1 MGIHTL
7 IAERITALIE
17 FSGSMLRFLTVSL
30 AVISAVSSDQMMKKI
45 HKDMMVMNSMTA
57 CWGKGNMVYFKV
69 ALKQAMEQ
77 CGHSSGPANLL
88 KPANPFA
95 QLIQGNSDANTLPFP
110 INNNNNNPFQ
120 TLPSPV
126 NNNNPFKSSNSRLSA
141 WKNPWNRN
149 KRQAEGLLQ
158 PTEEDF
164 KEFLM
169 DFEDF
174 KGDVASMMGNL
185 TCVLTKMDMLDSN
198 LQVNMKAYTDDLWT
212 KMDLSQTMAGEDPE
226 WRQMLENEY
235 KDCYDIARSFPQTAL
250 NKNPLMKVFGRHMVF
265 FKCARKAEAKCC
277 GMACANDMLETLYGT
292 NDQFNWAQYGLPQN
306 KYERAAWTMKI
317 MYGTASKEEGFV
329 HDFFFTDPM
338 M

>member
-1 MGIHTL
+1 
-7 IAERITALIE
+7 
-17 FSGSMLRFLTVSL
+17 
-30 AVISAVSSDQMMKKI
+30 
-45 HKDMMVMNSMTA
+45 MVMNSMTA

-95 QLIQGNSDANTLPFP
+95 QLIQGSSDANTLPF
-110 INNNNNNPFQ
+110 
-120 TLPSPV
+120 PV

-141 WKNPWNRN
+141 WKNLWNRN

-158 PTEEDF
+158 PTE
-164 KEFLM
+164 
-169 DFEDF
+169 EDF

-317 MYGTASKEEGFV
+317 MYGTASKEEEFV

>member
-17 FSGSMLRFLTVSL
+17 FSGNMLRFLTVSL

-110 INNNNNNPFQ
+110 M
-120 TLPSPV
+120 
-126 NNNNPFKSSNSRLSA
+126 
-141 WKNPWNRN
+141 NRN

-174 KGDVASMMGNL
+174 KGDVA
-185 TCVLTKMDMLDSN
+185 
-198 LQVNMKAYTDDLWT
+198 
-212 KMDLSQTMAGEDPE
+212 
-226 WRQMLENEY
+226 
-235 KDCYDIARSFPQTAL
+235 
-250 NKNPLMKVFGRHMVF
+250 
-265 FKCARKAEAKCC
+265 
-277 GMACANDMLETLYGT
+277 
-292 NDQFNWAQYGLPQN
+292 
-306 KYERAAWTMKI
+306 
-317 MYGTASKEEGFV
+317 
-329 HDFFFTDPM
+329 
-338 M
+338 

>member
-17 FSGSMLRFLTVSL
+17 FSGNMLRFLTVSL

-110 INNNNNNPFQ
+110 INNNK
-120 TLPSPV
+120 
-126 NNNNPFKSSNSRLSA
+126 FKSSNSRLSA
-141 WKNPWNRN
+141 WKNLWNRN

-185 TCVLTKMDMLDSN
+185 TCVLTKMDML
-198 LQVNMKAYTDDLWT
+198 
-212 KMDLSQTMAGEDPE
+212 
-226 WRQMLENEY
+226 
-235 KDCYDIARSFPQTAL
+235 
-250 NKNPLMKVFGRHMVF
+250 
-265 FKCARKAEAKCC
+265 
-277 GMACANDMLETLYGT
+277 
-292 NDQFNWAQYGLPQN
+292 
-306 KYERAAWTMKI
+306 
-317 MYGTASKEEGFV
+317 
-329 HDFFFTDPM
+329 
-338 M
+338 

>member
-17 FSGSMLRFLTVSL
+17 FSGNMLRFLTVSL

-120 TLPSPV
+120 SLPAQI
-126 NNNNPFKSSNSRLSA
+126 NQNPFKGSNVNLGA
-141 WKNPWNRN
+141 WNKLWNSRN
-149 KRQAEGLLQ
+149 KRQVEGLLQ

-185 TCVLTKMDMLDSN
+185 TCVLQKMELLDSN
-198 LQVNMKAYTDDLWT
+198 LQINMKYYTGEGWNKIDLA
-212 KMDLSQTMAGEDPE
+212 QTMAGEDPE
-226 WRQMLENEY
+226 WREMLEDSY
-235 KDCYDIARSFPQTAL
+235 KDCYDIARSFPQSAL
-250 NKNPLMKVFGRHMVF
+250 NRNPITKVFGRHMVF
-265 FKCARKAEAKCC
+265 FKCAKKAEVKSC
-277 GMACANDMLETLYGT
+277 GMACANDMLSTLYGT
-292 NDQFNWAQYGLPQN
+292 NDQFNWSQYGLPHN
-306 KYERAAWTMKI
+306 KYERAAKTLMV
-317 MYGTASKEEGFV
+317 MYGTASKEEHFV
-329 HDFFFTDPM
+329 HEFMFNDPM
-338 M
+338 L

>member
-1 MGIHTL
+1 
-7 IAERITALIE
+7 
-17 FSGSMLRFLTVSL
+17 
-30 AVISAVSSDQMMKKI
+30 
-45 HKDMMVMNSMTA
+45 
-57 CWGKGNMVYFKV
+57 MVYFKV

-110 INNNNNNPFQ
+110 INNNNNNNPFQ

-141 WKNPWNRN
+141 WKNLWNRN

-265 FKCARKAEAKCC
+265 FKCAR
-277 GMACANDMLETLYGT
+277 
-292 NDQFNWAQYGLPQN
+292 
-306 KYERAAWTMKI
+306 
-317 MYGTASKEEGFV
+317 V
-329 HDFFFTDPM
+329 
-338 M
+338 

>member
-1 MGIHTL
+1 MGFHRLMQRGTQVSFGIMLKFVT
-7 IAERITALIE
+7 IAALA
-17 FSGSMLRFLTVSL
+17 TV
-30 AVISAVSSDQMMKKI
+30 AASSHEMMKKI

-95 QLIQGNSDANTLPFP
+95 QLIQGSSDANTLPFP
-110 INNNNNNPFQ
+110 INNNNNNNPFQ

-141 WKNPWNRN
+141 WKNLWNRN

-198 LQVNMKAYTDDLWT
+198 LQINMKYYTGEGWNKIDLA
-212 KMDLSQTMAGEDPE
+212 QTMAGEDPE
-226 WRQMLENEY
+226 WRQMLVDEY

-292 NDQFNWAQYGLPQN
+292 NDQFNWSQYGLPQN
-306 KYERAAWTMKI
+306 KYERAAKTLMV
-317 MYGTASKEEGFV
+317 MYGTASKEEHFV
-329 HDFFFTDPM
+329 HEFMFNDPM
-338 M
+338 L